1 MILTILTIAAAV
13 MSAAFFVLHAVAP
26 HTDSTVDDKLAEA
39 VDEIKALLAAAQG
52 AMGPAPAKA

>member
-13 MSAAFFVLHAVAP
+13 MSAASLVLHAVAP

-52 AMGPAPAKA
+52 AMGPAVKA